1 MVPARG
7 FRAGGFTLIELL
19 VAVSLLSV
27 LLLLLFSAMRTGMR
41 SWQVAETR
49 IDAVEGVAQVERF
62 LVRIVS
68 QARGRAASMAGPTT
82 WGDLDPL
89 RRKGLFEGESDR
101 FVLVAPGV
109 NALPPGLYRYEVFF
123 LERSGGE
130 GDLWVRIDPYRPNDQ
145 TLGEPRL
152 LREDVAGFAV
162 RYFSGPADGS
172 GGEWMNEWPS
182 EGRGMPV
189 AIEIRIQSGDGE
201 ARPAI
206 IAAPAVAEMT

>member
-1 MVPARG
+1 MASARK

-27 LLLLLFSAMRTGMR
+27 LLLLLFSAMRTGVR
-41 SWQVAETR
+41 SWQVAVTR

-68 QARGRAASMAGPTT
+68 QARGRAASMASNTT

-89 RRKGLFEGESDR
+89 RRQGLFEGQSDR

-123 LERSGGE
+123 LARSGGE

-145 TLGEPRL
+145 TLSEPRL
-152 LREDVAGFAV
+152 LREDIAGFAV
-162 RYFSGPADGS
+162 RYFSGPADRA
-172 GGEWMNEWPS
+172 GGEWVNEWPG
-182 EGRGMPV
+182 EGRGMP
-189 AIEIRIQSGDGE
+189 AAMEIRIQSGDGE
-201 ARPAI
+201 ERPAI
-206 IAAPAVAEMT
+206 IAAPAVAEMA